1 MTAPLVLAVDGGGF
15 KTDLALVRADGEPLA
30 LVRGPQS
37 SPDHLGVDG
46 CIHVLQDLL
55 ATALQ
60 DAGLPNGH
68 GPVADV
74 AQLLLAGVDSPSE
87 EEEIHAAASE
97 RRLAKDVRVGNDT
110 FAVLRAGTDR
120 GWGVAIVCGSGINC
134 LGVSPDGRHTRFPAL
149 GTITGDWGGGY
160 DVGLAG
166 VWAAARSED
175 GRGPRTS
182 LEQAVP
188 SHFGLST
195 PSELA
200 EHIHRGKI
208 GMTRVNEVAP
218 IVVAEAP
225 TDDVAA
231 EIMSRLADEI
241 AALAR
246 VAIER
251 LALRH
256 EAVEVLLG
264 GALAQAA
271 DGSLSSAVATRVR
284 EVAPSATVSPTNSPP
299 IVGAA
304 LLALDELGADADAH
318 ERLRHELGDRVAR
331 IGGQSV
337 EGEGMRVNLTTV
349 ARRPGRSRS

>member
-1 MTAPLVLAVDGGGF
+1 
-15 KTDLALVRADGEPLA
+15 
-30 LVRGPQS
+30 
-37 SPDHLGVDG
+37 
-46 CIHVLQDLL
+46 
-55 ATALQ
+55 
-60 DAGLPNGH
+60 
-68 GPVADV
+68 
-74 AQLLLAGVDSPSE
+74 
-87 EEEIHAAASE
+87 
-97 RRLAKDVRVGNDT
+97 
-110 FAVLRAGTDR
+110 
-120 GWGVAIVCGSGINC
+120 
-134 LGVSPDGRHTRFPAL
+134 
-149 GTITGDWGGGY
+149 GDWGGGY

-188 SHFGLST
+188 RHFGLST

-284 EVAPSATVSPTNSPP
+284 EVAPAATVSPTNSPP

-304 LLALDELGADADAH
+304 LLALDELVADPDAH
-318 ERLRHELGDRVAR
+318 ER
-331 IGGQSV
+331 
-337 EGEGMRVNLTTV
+337 
-349 ARRPGRSRS
+349 RR